1 MTNLWEYYLLS
12 FKIISLVLLK
22 ISKAVSNGRV
32 IPIYFAALDTRTT
45 QLPYQEILP
54 MLLLRLIFPPFYI
67 LLKKEVSCK
76 KEVKSSIFAASIV

>member
-45 QLPYQEILP
+45 QLYPCIFLSTDSANVVVTSDLP
-54 MLLLRLIFPPFYI
+54 SFLHTSEEGSQL
-67 LLKKEVSCK
+67 
-76 KEVKSSIFAASIV
+76 